1 MREAVSV
8 RYSFPSSR
16 KKDAT
21 IAPTEASQSAFSCVV
36 KYELMRRSIENISFP
51 YSKKHPTPHLQ
62 RPNDV

>member
-36 KYELMRRSIENISFP
+36 KYELMRHSIKFFSFST
-51 YSKKHPTPHLQ
+51 SKKAPDPTSSKT
-62 RPNDV
+62 